1 MTHSSQ
7 EEIISRHSLLW
18 LLIVN
23 IAVLAPLYDKLT
35 PWSLGIC
42 GICLVWRF
50 GIFIGKV
57 AKPPRYLVTALAI
70 ASAITLALVTSEI
83 GLLNGLIN
91 LLILGYA
98 LKYIEM
104 RNRRDVRTVV
114 LVGYFLIAIT
124 FIDQQS
130 IFYAVNLTFVTGI
143 NTCVLVSL
151 YREDVKLKETARIGF
166 KLLLQSLP
174 LAALLFLV
182 LPRLPPLW
190 MVPQQKSTQ
199 TGLSDEVSFG
209 DITELTRS
217 AALAFRAEFSMS
229 PPSNQQLYWRALV
242 MEDYDG
248 SRWTQNS
255 SIKDIEDNTPFTTSR
270 RQQPEGSP
278 IQYSVIAEPSN
289 QHWLFGLDAAFSSDI
304 GIINLPD
311 YRLYSARTVDQ
322 KFQYHVDSYPQY
334 AMDKTLDPTVRLLN
348 LRLPDDINP
357 RTFELAQ
364 SFKKDLP
371 DPTTRLRAMMRY
383 FTEQPYFYTLTP
395 PRVGP
400 QQIDDFLFENKAG
413 FCVHYASAF
422 TFMARASGLP
432 ARLVTGYQG
441 GEFNQSAGYL
451 SIYQYMAH
459 AWTEVW
465 IENRGWVRY
474 DPTAMIAPERV
485 LEGFDAYFQA
495 QESYLLDSP
504 FSPLRLRE
512 FPLLNE
518 LRLTLASIDYYWS
531 VWVLGFDSSKQE
543 QILQKLL
550 GEVTQQKIA
559 IFMLVS
565 ITFIGLVIAYSAGLI
580 HFHRDK
586 DRVAS
591 TYLHMC
597 HLLEK
602 KGVIRDK
609 QQGPTDFCSIV
620 EDAFPGIA
628 TDFRRFTHYYVA
640 LKYQPLSSHRRK
652 KTVKLFSNQ
661 FRKLRLKIL
670 KGKTS

>member
-1 MTHSSQ
+1 MTYSSQ

-35 PWSLGIC
+35 PWSMAIC

-151 YREDVKLKETARIGF
+151 YREDVKLKDTARIGF

-248 SRWTQNS
+248 SKWTQNS
-255 SIKDIEDNTPFTTSR
+255 SIKNIEENTPFTTPR
-270 RQQPEGSP
+270 RQQPDGSS

-289 QHWLFGLDAAFSSDI
+289 QHWLFGLDAAFSSDT

-311 YRLYSARTVDQ
+311 YRLYSVRTVDQ

-334 AMDKTLDPTVRLLN
+334 AMDKTLDSTVRRLN
-348 LRLPDDINP
+348 LRLPDDVNP
-357 RTFELAQ
+357 RAFELAQ
-364 SFKKDLP
+364 SFEERFP
-371 DPTTRLRAMMRY
+371 DPETRLSAMMRY

-413 FCVHYASAF
+413 FCVHYASAL
-422 TFMARASGLP
+422 TFLARASGLP

-451 SIYQYMAH
+451 SVYQYMAH

-465 IENRGWVRY
+465 VENRGWVRF

-495 QESYLLDSP
+495 QDSYLLDSP

-531 VWVLGFDSSKQE
+531 VWVLGFDKNKQE
-543 QILQKLL
+543 KILQKLL
-550 GEVTQQKIA
+550 GKVTQQKIA
-559 IFMLVS
+559 IFMLMS
-565 ITFIGLVIAYSAGLI
+565 ITLIGLIIAYSAGLI
-580 HFHRDK
+580 HFNRGK
-586 DRVAS
+586 DRVS
-591 TYLHMC
+591 TTYLRMC
-597 HLLEK
+597 YLLEK

-609 QQGPTDFCSIV
+609 RQGPTDFCSIV
-620 EDAFPGIA
+620 EQAFPGIA

-640 LKYQPLSSHRRK
+640 LKYQPLSPHRRK
-652 KTVKLFSNQ
+652 KTVKLFLSQ
-661 FRKLRLKIL
+661 SRKLKLKII